1 MKLEKPTAARDDP
14 LKTTIFHRNFHHLP
28 GYLLHYKQAPE
39 TDWHTVEL
47 SPEVTSYTMDML
59 KCGSTYNA
67 KIQAKNKISIGPPSD
82 VLTATTRGGR
92 EYLWIGEQVI

>member
-1 MKLEKPTAARDDP
+1 M
-14 LKTTIFHRNFHHLP
+14 
-28 GYLLHYKQAPE
+28 
-39 TDWHTVEL
+39 EL

-67 KIQAKNKISIGPPSD
+67 KIQAKNKISIGPPSE

-92 EYLWIGEQVI
+92 KYRLAIIKSYSDIRQDTHPLTNHTSRSPKY